1 MKDINLLQGFKSDK
15 KQDFGKLRRRLV
27 TVLIVVVVVLAAA
40 FGGLKFAGTY
50 FDGKTE
56 DLRAEAANYSAVSEV
71 KASLSQKKAAIA
83 GLEET
88 LKTASGTS
96 FVDTEFLWTLSSVLN
111 NNTFFTTL
119 SINENGTVGINGKS
133 ATRDDITYFMY
144 NLKKTGL
151 FSDVSVNMVNT
162 EIQEEAGGADT
173 YDFTINAALKGGVDG
188 E

>member
-1 MKDINLLQGFKSDK
+1 MKDINLLQGFKSEK
-15 KQDFGKLRRRLV
+15 KQDLSKIRRRLV
-27 TVLIVVVVVLAAA
+27 TLLIVVVVVLAAG
-40 FGGLKFAGTY
+40 FGGLKFAAGY

-56 DLRAEAANYSAVSEV
+56 DLKAEAANYSAVSQV
-71 KASLSQKKAAIA
+71 KASLNQKKAEIA
-83 GLEET
+83 GLEDT

-96 FVDTEFLWTLSSVLN
+96 YVDTDFFWTLSSVLN
-111 NNTFFTTL
+111 ENTFFSTL
-119 SINENGTVGINGKS
+119 AIDENGIVSINGKS

-162 EIQEEAGGADT
+162 EKQEEAGGADT
-173 YDFTINAALKGGVDG
+173 YDFTINATLKGGVDG